1 MKMKKQPK
9 HLLPLTA
16 AALLALLTA
25 ASCSDDTPPT
35 PTPVELTEI
44 VTVDQPSAPARFTA
58 LRVPP
63 QHDAMLTADISLP
76 ETIKPGQRILLH
88 YSAQDTVAQPVR
100 IRVLGY
106 APVAT
111 GKVKVVSRGE
121 ARELPPPQ
129 ASLISRWLTG
139 PYINMQLMM
148 RFDGTPRTLSLAA
161 DRESLT
167 EPALQ
172 LYLYNGG
179 QEVTPDYVD
188 TRTFASYDLTGL
200 LRSGQTINLNL

>member
-1 MKMKKQPK
+1 
-9 HLLPLTA
+9 
-16 AALLALLTA
+16 
-25 ASCSDDTPPT
+25 
-35 PTPVELTEI
+35 
-44 VTVDQPSAPARFTA
+44 
-58 LRVPP
+58 
-63 QHDAMLTADISLP
+63 
-76 ETIKPGQRILLH
+76 
-88 YSAQDTVAQPVR
+88 
-100 IRVLGY
+100 
-106 APVAT
+106 
-111 GKVKVVSRGE
+111 
-121 ARELPPPQ
+121 
-129 ASLISRWLTG
+129 
-139 PYINMQLMM
+139 MQLMM

>member
-1 MKMKKQPK
+1 M
-9 HLLPLTA
+9 L
-16 AALLALLTA
+16 A

-35 PTPVELTEI
+35 PTPVQLTEI
-44 VTVDQPSAPARFTA
+44 VTVTDPAAPARFTA

-63 QHDAMLTADISLP
+63 QHDAQLTADISLP
-76 ETIKPGQRILLH
+76 ENIKPGQRILLR
-88 YSAQDTVAQPVR
+88 YSAQDTVQRPVK

-111 GKVKVVSRGE
+111 GKVKVVSRDE
-121 ARELPPPQ
+121 ARALPPPQ
-129 ASLISRWLTG
+129 ASVISRWLTG

-161 DRESLT
+161 DRESLSA
-167 EPALQ
+167 PVLQ

-179 QEVTPDYVD
+179 EEVTPAYVD
-188 TRTFASYDLTGL
+188 TRAFASYDLTGL
-200 LRSGQTINLNL
+200 LQPGQTINLNPEPDQ

>member
-1 MKMKKQPK
+1 MK
-9 HLLPLTA
+9 LLPA
-16 AALLALLTA
+16 AAATLALA
-25 ASCSDDTPPT
+25 ASCSDATPPT
-35 PTPVELTEI
+35 PTPVQLTEI
-44 VTVDQPSAPARFTA
+44 VTVDDPAAPARFTA

-63 QHDAMLTADISLP
+63 QHDAQLTADVSFP
-76 ETIKPGQRILLH
+76 GTIKPGQRILLR
-88 YSAQDTVAQPVR
+88 YSAQDTAARPVK

-129 ASLISRWLTG
+129 ASVISRWLTG

-161 DRESLT
+161 DRESLSA
-167 EPALQ
+167 PVLQ

-188 TRTFASYDLTGL
+188 TRAFASYDLTGL
-200 LRSGQTINLNL
+200 LREGQTINLNPEPDQ

>member
-1 MKMKKQPK
+1 MK
-9 HLLPLTA
+9 LLPA
-16 AALLALLTA
+16 AAATLALA

-35 PTPVELTEI
+35 PTPVQLTEI
-44 VTVDQPSAPARFTA
+44 VTVDDPAAPARFTA

-63 QHDAMLTADISLP
+63 QHDAQLTADVSFP
-76 ETIKPGQRILLH
+76 ETIKPGQRILLR
-88 YSAQDTVAQPVR
+88 YSAQDTVRRPVK

-129 ASLISRWLTG
+129 ASVISRWLTG

-148 RFDGTPRTLSLAA
+148 RFDGTPRTISLAA
-161 DRESLT
+161 DRESLSA
-167 EPALQ
+167 PVLQ

-179 QEVTPDYVD
+179 EEVTPDYVD
-188 TRTFASYDLTGL
+188 TRVFASYDLTGL
-200 LRSGQTINLNL
+200 LQPGQTINLNPEPDQ